1 MSRTARWI
9 LKCGTI
15 SVSYTHLLGV
25 AAPQLTA
32 LSLLGDLFVGA
43 LKAVAP
49 LLVLFLV
56 MGALSNHKEGKQ
68 TNMKSIIGLYL
79 LGTFLAGCVAVVAR
93 DVYKRQARAIP
104 TGQPDTTDP
113 SRCILCMRC
122 VAICPQQ
129 ARALPAPM
137 LEALRGKLAPFDA
150 ERRENELF
158 L

>member
-1 MSRTARWI
+1 MTD
-9 LKCGTI
+9 
-15 SVSYTHLLGV
+15 
-25 AAPQLTA
+25 TA
-32 LSLLGDLFVGA
+32 LTGQVHSLETFG
-43 LKAVAP
+43 
-49 LLVLFLV
+49 LVDGPGVRCVVFLQGCH
-56 MGALSNHKEGKQ
+56 MRCRYCHNPETQNLCTGC
-68 TNMKSIIGLYL
+68 GLC
-79 LGTFLAGCVAVVAR
+79 AEKCP
-93 DVYKRQARAIP
+93 ARAIP